1 MKKIISLVLAL
12 LLVFSFAACSN
23 LQAKDTQSTMSQ
35 TTQTTEQKTSEVTSE
50 TTTESTT
57 ESTTDNDEKKI
68 KMTVNGEEVIISLYD
83 TPAANSL
90 YDMLPLDVTFEDF
103 NSTEKIAYLTDS
115 LNTDGEPDGCDP
127 DTGDF
132 CLYEPWGNLSVFY
145 KDYKYS
151 NSLVKL
157 GKVESGLDILT
168 KQSSNFSV
176 TLEKVN

>member
-1 MKKIISLVLAL
+1 MKKIISLTLAL
-12 LLVFSFAACSN
+12 LLVFGFTACSN
-23 LQAKDTQSTMSQ
+23 LQAKETRISTTQAVQ
-35 TTQTTEQKTSEVTSE
+35 TTQQVTSE

-57 ESTTDNDEKKI
+57 KNDEKKI
-68 KMTVNGEEVIISLYD
+68 KMAVDGEEVIISLYD

-103 NSTEKIAYLTDS
+103 NSTEKIAYLTDT

-127 DTGDF
+127 DIGDF

-151 NSLVKL
+151 NSLIKL
-157 GKVESGLDILT
+157 GKVESGLDIMT
-168 KQSSNFSV
+168 KQSGNFSV